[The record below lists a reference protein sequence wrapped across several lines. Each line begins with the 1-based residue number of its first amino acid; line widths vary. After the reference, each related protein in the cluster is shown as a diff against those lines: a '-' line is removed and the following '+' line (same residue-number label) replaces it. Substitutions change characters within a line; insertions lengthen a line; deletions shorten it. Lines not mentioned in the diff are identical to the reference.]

1 MNPNVPKLRG
11 VDQNINMKGLNIPS
25 IDIKGRK
32 ISLDDNNIPV
42 TLRDIFDGDVDED
55 ISINKIALDI
65 PTFSGENLAYITGQI
80 SSSSRGI
87 NIPSASIN
95 LKNSIKSSKNPSL
108 NKYKFQWTKY

>member
-25 IDIKGRK
+25 INIKGRK

-55 ISINKIALDI
+55 ISINKITLDI
-65 PTFSGENLAYITGQI
+65 PTFSGENLAYIAGQI
-80 SSSSRGI
+80 SRGI